1 MLTTRSNGVVISL
14 SAAGVLFIL
23 LGLVALALPAPQEG
37 IRILQLDGAHTLY
50 SMDIA
55 GMFTIGLGV
64 VLTWLSGKFWTRQLR
79 V

>member
-1 MLTTRSNGVVISL
+1 MLTPRSNGLVIAL

-23 LGLVALALPAPQEG
+23 LGLVALALPDPQEG
-37 IRILQLDGAHTLY
+37 IRILQLDSAHTLN

-55 GMFTIGLGV
+55 GMFAIGLGV
-64 VLTWLSGKFWTRQLR
+64 VLTWLSGKFWMRQLR